1 MFNALPEGAKDAV
14 LSNIEVLGQA
24 VGKENGGSRR
34 SYHKNFQE
42 LVKHMSDAE
51 REALIEAV
59 DRAQR
64 EELKDYMANK
74 KFFPPLRNPVLIL
87 LSCDIT
93 LELLFFSQFLIHPS
107 Q

>member
-1 MFNALPEGAKDAV
+1 MSDKEGIPPEARSAMFNALPKGAKDAV

-24 VGKENGGSRR
+24 VGKKMAGHAEVTT
-34 SYHKNFQE
+34 KNFQE

-64 EELKDYMANK
+64 EELKR
-74 KFFPPLRNPVLIL
+74 LHG
-87 LSCDIT
+87 
-93 LELLFFSQFLIHPS
+93 E
-107 Q
+107 